1 MTVNQGLKKFLIS
14 WRNCVGGVY
23 REPIHNCFWNSK
35 KKSYLL
41 YVKACNL
48 VQIWPDLVRKVNN
61 LYLVKPIYEI
71 DMDYWGQ
78 IWNTQLVIL
87 WITWFLWIPI
97 FLKLKMMQLWYIY
110 HCMFWKNSTSILISV
125 KLWWVYYVLDGSR
138 CYTWA
143 GSASVM
149 KFLVYSTIYSLIC
162 TLLKN

>member
-35 KKSYLL
+35 KKTYLL

-61 LYLVKPIYEI
+61 LYLVKPIYET

-97 FLKLKMMQLWYIY
+97 LLKLKMMQLWYIY
-110 HCMFWKNSTSILISV
+110 HCKLWKNSISILISN

-149 KFLVYSTIYSLIC
+149 KFLVYSIIYSLIC